1 MAPMDTRDGHTQ
13 APLPIFI
20 HGAGGDHRVW
30 AQQTA
35 CFDGCAVIELPGHPH
50 GTAVDDAAEL
60 AQVVGRAIEAKARP
74 GVLVGHS
81 LGGALAVMVA
91 LERPDLVTGLVLIA
105 SGARLPVPDR
115 VMAGLR
121 AGYEAECARLLD
133 GFFTDPHGA
142 ALGAAEAL
150 AACGPETLAADYAAC
165 RSVDLRDRL
174 ADVAV
179 PALVIAGADDPLT
192 PVWLSE
198 ELARGLPMA
207 QMVVVDGT
215 RHMPMVEGATA
226 MNRLVG
232 AYLARRAL

>member
-1 MAPMDTRDGHTQ
+1 MTPMDTRDAQ
-13 APLPIFI
+13 IEAPLPIFI
-20 HGAGGDHRVW
+20 HGAGGGHRVW

-35 CFDGCAVIELPGHPH
+35 CFDGCAVIELPGHPD
-50 GTAVDDAAEL
+50 GVAVHDAAEL
-60 AQVVGRAIEAKARP
+60 AQVVARAIEATARP

-81 LGGALAVMVA
+81 LGGALALTVA
-91 LERPDLVTGLVLIA
+91 ITRPDLVTGLVIIS

-115 VMAGLR
+115 VMAGLS
-121 AGYEAECARLLD
+121 AGFDAECTRLLD
-133 GFFTDPHGA
+133 GFFVDPQGA

-174 ADVAV
+174 AGIAV
-179 PALVIAGADDPLT
+179 PVLVIVGADDALT
-192 PVWLSE
+192 PAWLSE

-207 QMVVVDGT
+207 QMVVVEGT
-215 RHMPMVEGATA
+215 RHMPMVEAATA
-226 MNRLVG
+226 VNRLVG